1 MSQEMRKRLRAVWVA
16 GVAALGWQQ
25 AAWGQTAGAAGA
37 GLVREMSLQD
47 YIAQGGVAMYI
58 LGAMSVAG
66 VALIIYLFIVLR
78 RSQIVPESLRR
89 DVLGSLERGVPTD
102 ARTACTYKPCAFAEV
117 TVAALDSV
125 EPGRAPDP
133 AQLKDAVEGEG
144 SRQGMLLQNQTQ
156 YLFDIAV
163 LSPMVGLL
171 GTVFGMI
178 HAFSAVAMDAAK
190 AKPALL
196 ANGVAEALV
205 ATAAGLIVGIPTMG
219 FYAFFRNR
227 AAGLI
232 AELEVASG
240 QVMNVLLRK
249 KG

>member
-1 MSQEMRKRLRAVWVA
+1 M
-16 GVAALGWQQ
+16 AALAFGWQQ
-25 AAWGQTAGAAGA
+25 AAWGQAAGAAGTQAGA

-47 YIAQGGVAMYI
+47 YLAQGGAAMYV
-58 LGAMSVAG
+58 LGALSVAG

-78 RSQIVPESLRR
+78 RSQIVPQALRR
-89 DVLGSLERGVPTD
+89 DVLSSLERGLPTD

-117 TVAALDSV
+117 TVAALDSI

-133 AQLKDAVEGEG
+133 AQLKDAIEGEG

-178 HAFSAVAMDAAK
+178 HAFSAVALDAAK

-196 ANGVAEALV
+196 ADGVAQALV

-227 AAGLI
+227 AARLV
-232 AELEVASG
+232 AELEVAAG

-249 KG
+249 RGG